1 MADASNP
8 AVPQDYYKPV
18 VAPSSEWANPAVL
31 GLMGFGTT
39 TMLAGIANTSAGYGG
54 GFWNIGLDPVIS
66 MAIFFGGL
74 AQLVAGIIALRKGE
88 IFAGTAF
95 TGYGAFWLAYVT
107 LLHQLFVAPI
117 GPADSITVI
126 AQGIMW
132 FSVVWAI
139 FTFAFLVS
147 APKHGGGITAVFL
160 FLTVAFILLAINW
173 GMQSP
178 GQSWATSVPAWWSNF
193 VGLEI
198 FITGLI
204 AVYVA
209 FGILTNTNYGRKLVP
224 I

>member
-8 AVPQDYYKPV
+8 AVPQDYYKPA
-18 VAPSSEWANPAVL
+18 VAPSSDWANPAVL

-39 TMLAGIANTSAGYGG
+39 TMLAGIANTGAGYGA
-54 GFWNIGLDPVIS
+54 GFWNSSGLNVLA
-66 MAIFFGGL
+66 MAIAFGGL
-74 AQLVAGIIALRKGE
+74 AQLIAGIIALRKGE

-95 TGYGAFWLAYVT
+95 VGYGTFWLAYYWFVT
-107 LLHQLFVAPI
+107 NYLGADPTVFV
-117 GPADSITVI
+117 SL
-126 AQGIMW
+126 MW

-139 FTFAFLVS
+139 FTFAFLVN

-160 FLTVAFILLAINW
+160 FLTVAFILLAIKF
-173 GMQSP
+173 GTLAP
-178 GQSWATSVPAWWSNF
+178 GGTYATSGLPGWFANF

-198 FITGLI
+198 FITGVI

-209 FGILTNTNYGRKLVP
+209 FGILTNTNYGRKLIP

>member
-1 MADASNP
+1 MADVSNP
-8 AVPQDYYKPV
+8 AVPQDYYKPS
-18 VAPSSEWANPAVL
+18 VAPSAEWANPAVL

-54 GFWNIGLDPVIS
+54 GFWFDSGANVLA
-66 MAIFFGGL
+66 MAIAFGGI
-74 AQLVAGIIALRKGE
+74 AQLIAGIIALRKGE

-95 TGYGAFWLAYVT
+95 VGYGAFWLAYYWFST
-107 LLHQLFVAPI
+107 NYATILGNGLFI
-117 GPADSITVI
+117 DL
-126 AQGIMW
+126 MW
-132 FSVVWAI
+132 FVIVWAL

-160 FLTVAFILLAINW
+160 FLTVAFILLGINY
-173 GMQSP
+173 GMQAP
-178 GQSWATSVPAWWSNF
+178 GQSWAGIGNVPAWWSNF

-198 FITGLI
+198 FITGAI

-209 FGILTNTNYGRKLVP
+209 FGILTNTNYGRKIIP

>member
-1 MADASNP
+1 MLPRNMAASGNP
-8 AVPQDYYKPV
+8 AAVPQDYYKPA

-39 TMLAGIANTSAGYGG
+39 TMLAGIANTGYT
-54 GFWNIGLDPVIS
+54 GFWTSSGDNVLA
-66 MAIFFGGL
+66 MAFAFGGL
-74 AQLVAGIIALRKGE
+74 AQLIAGIIALRKGE

-95 TGYGAFWLAYVT
+95 TGYGCFWLAYDFFVINYAASDPT
-107 LLHQLFVAPI
+107 LLVSL
-117 GPADSITVI
+117 
-126 AQGIMW
+126 MW
-132 FSVVWAI
+132 FSIVWAL

-160 FLTVAFILLAINW
+160 WLTVAFILLAIKFGTLAPGGAYATTGLPNW
-173 GMQSP
+173 L
-178 GQSWATSVPAWWSNF
+178 ANV

-209 FGILTNTNYGRKLVP
+209 FGILTNTNYGRKIIP

>member
-18 VAPSSEWANPAVL
+18 VAPSADWANPAVL

-39 TMLAGIANTSAGYGG
+39 TMLAGIANTSLGYGA
-54 GFWNIGLDPVIS
+54 GFWNSSGMNVLA
-66 MAIFFGGL
+66 MAIAFGGL
-74 AQLVAGIIALRKGE
+74 AQLIAGVIALRKGE

-95 TGYGAFWLAYVT
+95 TGYGCFWLAYYWFVT
-107 LLHQLFVAPI
+107 NYLAVDPTVFV
-117 GPADSITVI
+117 SL
-126 AQGIMW
+126 MW
-132 FSVVWAI
+132 FSIVWAI

-160 FLTVAFILLAINW
+160 FLTVAFILLAINF
-173 GMQSP
+173 GMQAP
-178 GQSWATSVPAWWSNF
+178 GQSWSPITAQGAPAWWSNF
-193 VGLEI
+193 AGLEI
-198 FITGLI
+198 FITGAI

-209 FGILTNTNYGRKLVP
+209 FGILTNTNYGRKIVP